1 MAGIAFG
8 NSYLAVAVIMLTC
21 YNIGNQIAGESLY
34 KVWAQESFPEE
45 SRTSFLGCISGASR
59 LLCGLFALVTPSLVA
74 VGKLQSTMLGSA
86 GLAERSRRVPYD
98 PSAEKVRA

>member
-34 KVWAQESFPEE
+34 KAWTQESFPEE
-45 SRTSFLGCISGASR
+45 SRTSFQGCISGASR
-59 LLCGLFALVTPSLVA
+59 LLCMSRPLWSQPASFKAPCLDPQALPC
-74 VGKLQSTMLGSA
+74 
-86 GLAERSRRVPYD
+86 
-98 PSAEKVRA
+98 